1 MPMVIGMFGKE
12 NIEYISSYNQGTF
25 NDSAEQVYYHK
36 RLNSKIYIFNHIN
49 GFLNKPDEF
58 FNSFDTKII
67 FLDNLGNE
75 SLLILETEK
84 FNKIKNAKKAFIW
97 HYAEVFEERFLEK
110 IKEYKYDYILSASG
124 RPELENNPNFHLDRL
139 FSFKYFRFYIGFYY
153 LEELMSKIE
162 IPKYNRNLP
171 KIFSYVRHRNDNAW
185 RSKFLEEIPY
195 LKEILKPKNSANDG
209 YDLLFPK
216 LKHFEAINDYVY
228 CNFNLIFETIDYHNN
243 RECFITEKTYKGL
256 FYGKPFFLITSV
268 ESINYLKNYGFYI
281 ANFDFIDSIHSPRD
295 VMESVKNFTN
305 WIKTASEDEIE
316 IRYNEMLEKS
326 ISNRNLLMNY
336 LDDCSLYEN
345 IFKKMLNGEIN
356 INNKNII

>member
-1 MPMVIGMFGKE
+1 M
-12 NIEYISSYNQGTF
+12 
-25 NDSAEQVYYHK
+25 
-36 RLNSKIYIFNHIN
+36 
-49 GFLNKPDEF
+49 
-58 FNSFDTKII
+58 
-67 FLDNLGNE
+67 
-75 SLLILETEK
+75 
-84 FNKIKNAKKAFIW
+84 
-97 HYAEVFEERFLEK
+97 
-110 IKEYKYDYILSASG
+110 
-124 RPELENNPNFHLDRL
+124 
-139 FSFKYFRFYIGFYY
+139 
-153 LEELMSKIE
+153 
-162 IPKYNRNLP
+162 
-171 KIFSYVRHRNDNAW
+171 
-185 RSKFLEEIPY
+185 
-195 LKEILKPKNSANDG
+195 
-209 YDLLFPK
+209 DLLFPK

-316 IRYNEMLEKS
+316 IRYNQMLEKS
-326 ISNRNLLMNY
+326 INNRNLLMNY
-336 LDDCSLYEN
+336 LDDYSLYEN